1 MSQVFKIIIV
11 LLVCTVFIGNVYAQG
26 QFGLKTGVGI
36 DPGQFVL
43 GGQVSLTKGLGIFH
57 IIPNLE
63 LGLGSISGLY
73 FNVDFVA
80 MFRAERSSFGLYLGG
95 APTLALSEFDDLG
108 LGLNAIV
115 GTQLRFIRKVPTNLE
130 LRIGIGDKVPEF
142 RILLTFLL

>member
-1 MSQVFKIIIV
+1 MRPILKIIFV
-11 LLVCTVFIGNVYAQG
+11 LLVCTLFIGNINAQG
-26 QFGLKTGVGI
+26 QFGLKTGLGI
-36 DPGQFVL
+36 DPGQFVI
-43 GGQVSLTKGLGIFH
+43 GGQVELTKGLGIFH
-57 IIPNLE
+57 LIPNLE
-63 LGLGSISGLY
+63 LGLGSTSGLY
-73 FNVDFVA
+73 FNVNFVA

-130 LRIGIGDKVPEF
+130 LRIGIGDKIPDF